1 MEAMRSVYSVCILLV
16 VIISALL
23 SCKKDPVIAPV
34 DELHYV
40 ELTSPYLFPE
50 LIIPADNPTSI
61 EGIAL
66 GRQLYYDP
74 ILSNTGQSCSSC
86 HIQLNGF
93 SEETSNS
100 MTHANLAWNTV
111 FLRNGKIEGTLEE
124 AMVFEVDEFFQTT
137 ISNLQN
143 NDNYRQQFKKVFG
156 VDQITSEKVAFAL
169 AQFLRTM
176 ISSDSRYDKYRRG
189 ELVLTPQEFEGMDI
203 FFTERGDC
211 FHCHSNGLFSD
222 NSFHNIGLD
231 QTFNGTNWGRYE
243 ITANSADIG
252 KFKTPSLRNIE
263 LSAPYMHDG
272 RFQTLEAV
280 IDFYNSEVHQG
291 QYTDPIMT
299 KPGKEFGLQLS
310 SSEKLSLIQF
320 LKALTDT
327 AFMHNNSLG
336 AP

>member
-1 MEAMRSVYSVCILLV
+1 MVLAVFLN
-16 VIISALL
+16 A
-23 SCKKDPVIAPV
+23 CKKDPVITPV
-34 DELHYV
+34 ENLHYV
-40 ELTSPYLFPE
+40 DLPMPYLFPE
-50 LIIPADNPTSI
+50 MIIPSSNPTST

-86 HIQLNGF
+86 HLQSNGF
-93 SEETSNS
+93 SESTSNS
-100 MTHANLAWNTV
+100 MTHANLAWNSV
-111 FLRNGKIEGTLEE
+111 FLRNGKIEGSLEN
-124 AMVFEVDEFFQTT
+124 AMMFEVEEFFQTN

-143 NDNYRQQFKKVFG
+143 NQNYRQQFKKVFG
-156 VDQITSEKVAFAL
+156 VEQITSEKVAFAL
-169 AQFLRTM
+169 AQFMRTM
-176 ISSDSRYDKYRRG
+176 ISSNSRYDQYRRG
-189 ELVLTPQEFEGMDI
+189 EIVLTPQEFEGMDI

-231 QTFNGTNWGRYE
+231 LTFDVSNWGRYGV
-243 ITANSADIG
+243 TMNTADIG

-263 LSAPYMHDG
+263 LSGPYMHDG
-272 RFQTLEAV
+272 RFSTLNEV
-280 IDFYNSEVHQG
+280 VDFYNSAVHQG

-310 SSEKLSLIQF
+310 SNEKLSLIQF

-327 AFMHNNSLG
+327 TFLQNTALG